1 MRIRTQF
8 IIAMVLLVIILI
20 VTAVSVIIT
29 KQNVEKA
36 SEQQDIATSIAQGAS
51 ELSYLSTDYLIYRE
65 SQQLRRWQSRFASF
79 SKQVASLNVD
89 MPEQQA
95 LVRNIQ
101 ANTKRLGEVFDS
113 VETAVR
119 NMPKTQNV
127 ALESAFF
134 QVSWSRMAVQSQGL
148 ISDASYLSKLLE
160 EQVDRLTKA
169 RTMLMYIM
177 LGLFGALLL
186 ASYMLISRHILKSLA
201 ALQAGTAVIG
211 SGNLD
216 FKIEE
221 KKNDEIGDL
230 SRAFNQMTADL
241 KTVTTSKADLEKEVT
256 QRKQAEEDLRR
267 QREWLRVTLTSIGDA
282 VMATDAAGH
291 ITFLNPVAES
301 LTGWQTEEALGLPV
315 ESVLRI
321 IHEKTHAPA
330 QDLVARVLKEKG
342 VVGLANDTALVA
354 RDGREVPIEDSAA
367 PMLDAAGNITGV
379 VLVFRDV
386 AQKRRAQ
393 AALRKS
399 YDELEMRVQER
410 TSELSEAVERLRD
423 EIIQRKQLEET
434 LRESET
440 QVRFFASQCLT
451 AQEDE
456 RKRVAGELHD
466 SIIASLG
473 AMRIRIDKIAGEMK
487 QAQGDPESLQDF
499 ASKVT
504 EINNEVRRIVADLRP
519 SVLDDLGIIAA
530 MSWFCREYE
539 KTYSHIS
546 VEKRIGIS
554 ESEVP
559 EPLKTPIFRISQ
571 EAMNN
576 IAKHSQASL
585 VSVDLQQRD
594 SGIELTIQ
602 DNGKGFHP
610 DSVRKGLGLSTMRER
625 AQLSGGAFGLESA
638 SGKGTIIRVSWPL
651 QVNG

>member
-51 ELSYLSTDYLIYRE
+51 ELTYLSTDYLIYRE

-79 SKQVASLNVD
+79 SKQVGSLNVD

-101 ANTKRLGEVFDS
+101 ANTKRLGEVFES

-119 NMPKTQNV
+119 NIPKTQNV

-148 ISDASYLSKLLE
+148 ISDASYLSKLLD

-216 FKIEE
+216 FKIEAI
-221 KKNDEIGDL
+221 KTDEIGDL
-230 SRAFNQMTADL
+230 TRAFNRMAGDL
-241 KTVTTSKADLEKEVT
+241 KTVTTSRADLEKEVT

-282 VMATDAAGH
+282 VMATDAARR
-291 ITFLNPVAES
+291 ITFVNPVAES

-321 IHEKTHAPA
+321 INEKTRAPA
-330 QDLVARVLKEKG
+330 QDLVARVLKEKD
-342 VVGLANDTALVA
+342 VVGLDNDTALVA

-367 PMLDAAGNITGV
+367 PMLDAAGNIRGV

-386 AQKRRAQ
+386 TQKRRAQ

-410 TSELSEAVERLRD
+410 TAELSEAVERLRD
-423 EIIQRKQLEET
+423 EVIQRKQLEET
-434 LRESET
+434 LRESEN

-451 AQEDE
+451 AHEDE
-456 RKRVAGELHD
+456 RKRIAGELHD

-473 AMRIRIDKIAGEMK
+473 AMRIRIDKIAGEME
-487 QAQGDPESLQDF
+487 QGQGDPESLQDF
-499 ASKVT
+499 ASLVK
-504 EINNEVRRIVADLRP
+504 EINNEVRRIIADLRP

-530 MSWFCREYE
+530 MNWFCREYE
-539 KTYSHIS
+539 KTYAHIS
-546 VEKRIGIS
+546 VQKQVGIS
-554 ESEVP
+554 EQEVP
-559 EPLKTPIFRISQ
+559 ELLKTPIFRISQ

-585 VSVDLQQRD
+585 VSFDLQQRD
-594 SGIELTIQ
+594 SGIELTIR

-638 SGKGTIIRVSWPL
+638 RGKGTIIRVSWPL

>member
-101 ANTKRLGEVFDS
+101 ANTKRLREVFDS

-321 IHEKTHAPA
+321 INEKTRAPG
-330 QDLVARVLKEKG
+330 QDLVARVLEQKG

>member
-1 MRIRTQF
+1 
-8 IIAMVLLVIILI
+8 
-20 VTAVSVIIT
+20 
-29 KQNVEKA
+29 
-36 SEQQDIATSIAQGAS
+36 
-51 ELSYLSTDYLIYRE
+51 
-65 SQQLRRWQSRFASF
+65 
-79 SKQVASLNVD
+79 
-89 MPEQQA
+89 
-95 LVRNIQ
+95 
-101 ANTKRLGEVFDS
+101 
-113 VETAVR
+113 
-119 NMPKTQNV
+119 
-127 ALESAFF
+127 
-134 QVSWSRMAVQSQGL
+134 
-148 ISDASYLSKLLE
+148 
-160 EQVDRLTKA
+160 
-169 RTMLMYIM
+169 
-177 LGLFGALLL
+177 
-186 ASYMLISRHILKSLA
+186 
-201 ALQAGTAVIG
+201 
-211 SGNLD
+211 
-216 FKIEE
+216 
-221 KKNDEIGDL
+221 
-230 SRAFNQMTADL
+230 L

-585 VSVDLQQRD
+585 VSVDFQQRD